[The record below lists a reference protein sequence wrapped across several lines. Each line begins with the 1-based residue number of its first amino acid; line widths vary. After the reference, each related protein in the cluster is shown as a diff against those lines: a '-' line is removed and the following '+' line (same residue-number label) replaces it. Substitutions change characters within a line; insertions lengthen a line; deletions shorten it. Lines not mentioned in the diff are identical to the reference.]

1 MDTSDPKPS
10 DGASPGDPVHGN
22 GSEVL
27 MHMPVDVRSV
37 SLGVLAVLA
46 CIVIL
51 RWAADVFIPLMIGVM
66 LAYALSPVVDRL
78 VRWRIP
84 AALAAALVM
93 LSLVGGVAVTGYVL
107 EDDAMELIDSLPETA
122 RKIGQVLRPS
132 RSSSDSALQKVEKAA
147 AEIERAANDGAAP
160 TPTRGVTRVRVE
172 RPSFNIRDHLWIGT
186 IGLATLVGQAV
197 IVLFITFFMLASG
210 DTFRRKLVKIAGPT
224 FSKKKITV
232 QMLDEITALIQRY
245 LLVQVFTSVL
255 VGITTWLV
263 FMWIGLEQA
272 PVWGVLAGVLNMIP
286 YLGAIAV
293 TGGSAL
299 VGFVQFGS
307 VEMGLVVGGASFV
320 IQTIEGYL
328 VTPWLTSRAIRM
340 SPVVVFVAVL
350 LFGWLWGVWGL
361 LLGVP
366 IVMVIKAVCERVDD
380 LKPIGELLGA

>member
-10 DGASPGDPVHGN
+10 GEARPGDPVHGN

-78 VRWRIP
+78 VRWRVP

-122 RKIGQVLRPS
+122 RKIGQVVRPS

-147 AEIERAANDGAAP
+147 AEIEKAANDGATA

-172 RPSFNIRDHLWIGT
+172 RPSFNIRDHLWIG
-186 IGLATLVGQAV
+186 
-197 IVLFITFFMLASG
+197 
-210 DTFRRKLVKIAGPT
+210 
-224 FSKKKITV
+224 
-232 QMLDEITALIQRY
+232 
-245 LLVQVFTSVL
+245 
-255 VGITTWLV
+255 
-263 FMWIGLEQA
+263 LEQA
-272 PVWGVLAGVLNMIP
+272 AVWGVLAGVLNMIP

-307 VEMGLVVGGASFV
+307 LDMGLVVGGASFV

-340 SPVVVFVAVL
+340 SPVVVFVAEL

-380 LKPIGELLGA
+380 LKPVGELLGA